1 VRAERPKG
9 PTGRRPEKGNAE
21 LRQTEDPEEELKPVR
36 EDRVEVTL
44 RGEPEKRDA
53 FWGFVL
59 EREPARSEALREPG
73 PRPDL
78 IYPGA

>member
-9 PTGRRPEKGNAE
+9 PTGRRPEMGDAE
-21 LRQTEDPEEELKPVR
+21 PGQTEDPEEELKPIC
-36 EDRVEVTL
+36 EDRVETTL

-59 EREPARSEALREPG
+59 EREPERL
-73 PRPDL
+73 
-78 IYPGA
+78 